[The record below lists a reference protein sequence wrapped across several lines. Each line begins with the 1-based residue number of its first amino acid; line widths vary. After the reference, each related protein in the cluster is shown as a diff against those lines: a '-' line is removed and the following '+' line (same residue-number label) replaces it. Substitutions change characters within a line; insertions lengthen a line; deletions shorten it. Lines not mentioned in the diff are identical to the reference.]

1 MQSFFRNILIAAALL
16 AVPLAGTAQNAAA
29 FLSVVP
35 DARSA
40 AMGGAGVALSADVFS
55 ALRNAAQLPF
65 SEERFGAGY
74 SYLPWMRD
82 LTPRTALHTAAVY
95 FKPDGKQ
102 AVSASFRYFSQYGS
116 ERTDEEGNVLG
127 RLEPHDMAFDVG
139 YSRTV
144 AEGLSVALT
153 ARYVRSEPGADDV
166 AQTFAVDAGLFYRH
180 AVAASHRVTFGFQ
193 AANVG
198 GALDYGAGNRQLPW
212 VLKAG
217 AAAELGLSEAH
228 GLTLTAETDTACGP
242 RNSAPGQ
249 EVSVPNTVVS
259 EYSPCEEVTAWGIAV
274 RENTATARPAPAF
287 DGNMSR
293 RTPLI
298 CWPEV
303 HPPCAIRGYSP
314 YYSIG
319 NASFGSVF

>member
-1 MQSFFRNILIAAALL
+1 M
-16 AVPLAGTAQNAAA
+16 
-29 FLSVVP
+29 
-35 DARSA
+35 
-40 AMGGAGVALSADVFS
+40 
-55 ALRNAAQLPF
+55 
-65 SEERFGAGY
+65 
-74 SYLPWMRD
+74 
-82 LTPRTALHTAAVY
+82 
-95 FKPDGKQ
+95 
-102 AVSASFRYFSQYGS
+102 
-116 ERTDEEGNVLG
+116 LG

-228 GLTLTAETDTACGP
+228 GLTLTAETEYRLRP
-242 RNSAPGQ
+242 
-249 EVSVPNTVVS
+249 S
-259 EYSPCEEVTAWGIAV
+259 ELRAWSG
-274 RENTATARPAPAF
+274 
-287 DGNMSR
+287 
-293 RTPLI
+293 
-298 CWPEV
+298 
-303 HPPCAIRGYSP
+303 
-314 YYSIG
+314 
-319 NASFGSVF
+319 SFGAEYRCFGILALRGGYRMGDRSTGEYRYGSAGAGLRWKYVAADAAYLLAGSSSPLRNTWILSVLFNW

>member
-1 MQSFFRNILIAAALL
+1 
-16 AVPLAGTAQNAAA
+16 
-29 FLSVVP
+29 
-35 DARSA
+35 
-40 AMGGAGVALSADVFS
+40 
-55 ALRNAAQLPF
+55 
-65 SEERFGAGY
+65 
-74 SYLPWMRD
+74 MRD

-127 RLEPHDMAFDVG
+127 RLEPHDMAFDIG

-153 ARYVRSEPGADDV
+153 ARYVRSEPGTADV

-228 GLTLTAETDTACGP
+228 GLTLTAETEYRLRP
-242 RNSAPGQ
+242 
-249 EVSVPNTVVS
+249 S
-259 EYSPCEEVTAWGIAV
+259 ELRAWSGSFGAEYRCFGILALRGGYRMGIAV
-274 RENTATARPAPAF
+274 QENTATARPAPAF
-287 DGNMSR
+287 DGNTSR

-303 HPPCAIRGYSP
+303 HPLAQYVDTLRTIQLVMR
-314 YYSIG
+314 
-319 NASFGSVF
+319 ASEVFFD